1 MGNRIFLLFLLV
13 SLLSYS
19 CATKTKELHR
29 QSLETAYIEGN
40 YENIF
45 RAVRTV
51 FQNDAFVIEQSD
63 FQSGFFLFTKR
74 VPIKS
79 SEKSP
84 EKKLEKS
91 SWGFCCLGC
100 FRRRH
105 SSQDDNRKYKTI
117 KASVTL
123 NNLGEETEVRIG
135 FIGLEMDE
143 HDYGVMLK
151 KTFVEVR
158 KQVLMRE
165 GS

>member
-1 MGNRIFLLFLLV
+1 MKNRISLLFLLV
-13 SLLSYS
+13 LLLSYS
-19 CATKTKELHR
+19 CASKMDGLRR
-29 QSLETAYIEGN
+29 QSLETAYIEGK
-40 YENIF
+40 YETIF

-63 FQSGFFLFTKR
+63 FKSGFLLFTKR

-84 EKKLEKS
+84 EKKPRKR

-100 FRRRH
+100 FGGRH
-105 SSQDDNRKYKTI
+105 SSEDDDRKYKTI
-117 KASVTL
+117 RASVTL
-123 NNLGEETEVRIG
+123 NKLGKETEVRIG

-151 KTFVEVR
+151 RTFVEVR
-158 KQVLMRE
+158 KQVLMRD

>member
-1 MGNRIFLLFLLV
+1 MGNRIFFLILLV

-19 CATKTKELHR
+19 CASKMDGLHR

-40 YENIF
+40 YKTIF

-63 FQSGFFLFTKR
+63 FKSGFLLFTKR

-79 SEKSP
+79 TEKNP

-100 FRRRH
+100 FGRRH
-105 SSQDDNRKYKTI
+105 LSQDDNRKYKTI
-117 KASVTL
+117 KASITL
-123 NNLGEETEVRIG
+123 NDLGEETEVRIG

-151 KTFVEVR
+151 RTFVEVR
-158 KQVLMRE
+158 KQVLIRE